1 MKKTLSERQ
10 SKIIQILLKETTFVS
25 AQELSVNLQ
34 ISMKTIQT
42 EIQEINGLFET
53 AVIESKKG
61 KGYRVL
67 DRERLSESVFIVAKK
82 EENREILIL
91 KEILL
96 HGEVEYYKL
105 ADSLFISTSTLNKDI
120 KHLNDK
126 ISLNFKNLKIVRR
139 NNVLVLNCGEDE
151 KSKLLAYFLLEESE
165 NSSFDISVLET
176 YFDTLDVWK
185 IQEVIVQYVKM
196 KQIKITDFNLLS
208 VLLHILIL
216 ISSEENICENGFAL
230 YLKEQTGL
238 SLSSSAAEKA
248 ELIFGAKRMRQGE
261 ETQSE
266 DILYCK
272 FLKQTFSEI
281 HEIYSIDFEGSEELT
296 EGLVQHFKSLAY
308 RCRTKTQM
316 KNPLLPQFKSSFVLV
331 YDIAVYIATRF
342 FEVSGLRL
350 EEDEICYLA
359 MHVLIALQSLKERSL
374 KIILVNPYGTAVENV
389 IMKHLKEIPDIEFAG
404 NFSFM
409 DYKGIMETK
418 PDLVLSLVELDKK
431 HNLEVYRINNYL
443 NQKEYQ
449 AISQR
454 IKLIRVKKAYQNI
467 VVKRCFY
474 EELFMYDCQF
484 VNKEDAIDQ
493 MCERLKKYH
502 FVDDQYREEV
512 FERENVAPTCFS
524 NVFAIPHATKKIAL
538 KNGICVAILKKPIT
552 WNDFEVRIILLFALN
567 SHFDQIPKLYEVLL
581 NTLDDERRCS
591 EILEA
596 KSFDQFMNILFK

>member
-151 KSKLLAYFLLEESE
+151 KSKLLAYFLLEES
-165 NSSFDISVLET
+165 
-176 YFDTLDVWK
+176 
-185 IQEVIVQYVKM
+185 
-196 KQIKITDFNLLS
+196 
-208 VLLHILIL
+208 
-216 ISSEENICENGFAL
+216 ENGFAL